1 MIRAMCEQF
10 IARAAEPFRLDELW
24 PYAERLERFGIAGFG
39 WGASWVD
46 AAGDLR
52 TYRHVTAF
60 RDDPDRDR
68 VGAAE
73 TTSALVHLRRP
84 SRLSTLTMPD
94 AQPFDDP
101 AGRFTFSHNGDLR
114 DYKPARARYRRQGR
128 IHGRAD
134 SEVGQRWLEDAWSDQ
149 EPVAHLLAALHDG
162 FGGEANLAVLTRD
175 GTPHHYAGN
184 PENPVFTFR
193 LGRIGLASTAIY
205 SVDRSLFRYAARG
218 ATDRVLARLHT
229 TIALDE
235 RGRPIDAGP
244 GRRSRS
250 AAGR

>member
-1 MIRAMCEQF
+1 MCEQYV
-10 IARAAEPFRLDELW
+10 ARAAEPFRLDDLW
-24 PYAERLERFGIAGFG
+24 PFTERLERYGIAGFG
-39 WGASWVD
+39 WGVTWLR
-46 AAGDLR
+46 GDGGLE
-52 TYRHVTAF
+52 TYRHTSPF
-60 RDDPDRDR
+60 RDDPARER
-68 VGAAE
+68 VGAVE

-101 AGRFTFSHNGDLR
+101 GGRFAFSHNGDLR
-114 DYKPARARYRRQGR
+114 DYRPARDRYRRQGR

-134 SEVGQRWLEDAWSDQ
+134 SEVGQRWLEDAWSDD
-149 EPVAHLLAALHDG
+149 EPVGHLLAALHDG

-184 PENPVFTFR
+184 PENLVFTFR

-205 SVDRSLFRYAARG
+205 SIDRSVFRYAAKG
-218 ATDRVLARLHT
+218 ATDRALMRLHS

-235 RGRPIDAGP
+235 HGRPIESGLARN
-244 GRRSRS
+244 RR
-250 AAGR
+250 